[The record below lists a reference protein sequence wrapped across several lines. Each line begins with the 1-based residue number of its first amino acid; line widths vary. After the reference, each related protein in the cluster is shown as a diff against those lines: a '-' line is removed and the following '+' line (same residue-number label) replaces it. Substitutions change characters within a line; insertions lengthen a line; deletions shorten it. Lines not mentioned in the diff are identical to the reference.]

1 MSYNVPVRLLQQG
14 SVEQIGASGTLL
26 VSSGG
31 SIQVA
36 AGAAL
41 NVADAAGVSFPAGI
55 TLGGTAGR
63 WAFGTVGLAS
73 GVGTIATGLTTVVSA
88 GGFSV
93 SGVQGGAGSLSS
105 VVVDNSLFSS
115 GSVIFRGLAGT
126 LAFTGNNGTINWLA
140 FGV

>member
-1 MSYNVPVRLLQQG
+1 MSYNTPNYQTQAG
-14 SVEQIGASGTLL
+14 SQWNVGGTLT
-26 VSSGG
+26 VASGG

-36 AGAAL
+36 SGGAL
-41 NVADAAGVSFPAGI
+41 NIAAAAGFSAPAGI

-88 GGFSV
+88 GAFSV
-93 SGVQGGAGSLSS
+93 SGVQGGAGSMSS
-105 VVVDNSLFSS
+105 VVSDLSLSAS
-115 GSVIFRGLAGT
+115 GSVILRGLAGT
-126 LAFTGNNGTINWLA
+126 LAFTGNNGTASWFA